1 MMKFLLVCFSF
12 AFVSNVWAQERIVS
26 GKVTAQEDGSA
37 LPGVNVVLKGTTNG
51 VVTNTEGNYQLSVP
65 ETGGT
70 LVFSFIGFTTQE
82 INMAQRAVIDAQMTM
97 DVQQLTEVVV
107 TAQGIER
114 DRKAL
119 GYASTTVSGSDLAN
133 KPEPDLGRALQG
145 RSPRVQ
151 ILNSSGIAGS
161 GSKINIR
168 GISSVSGNTQ
178 PLWIVDG
185 VPINT
190 GNNDSNKDYVDG
202 QIGPNR
208 FFDLDP
214 NNVES
219 INILRGLSA
228 TTLYGSLGRNGVIL
242 VTTKTGSHNKTQE
255 NLTHH

>member
-1 MMKFLLVCFSF
+1 MKFLLVCFSF
-12 AFVSNVWAQERIVS
+12 VLASNAWAQERIVS
-26 GKVTAQEDGSA
+26 GKVTAQEDGSS

-51 VVTNTEGNYQLSVP
+51 VVTNTDGNYQLSVP
-65 ETGGT
+65 ESGGT
-70 LVFSFIGFTTQE
+70 LVLSFIGFTTQE
-82 INMAQRAVIDAQMTM
+82 INIGQRAVIDVQMAM

-119 GYASTTVSGSDLAN
+119 GYASTTVSGTDLAN

-145 RSPRVQ
+145 RSPGVQ

-228 TTLYGSLGRNGVIL
+228 TTL
-242 VTTKTGSHNKTQE
+242 
-255 NLTHH
+255 